1 MTPCEI
7 TQDLLP
13 LYIDNSC
20 TEDSR
25 AFVEEHLASCESC
38 RTLYETMNKSV
49 QIITT
54 RQNAK
59 KSYASFQKR
68 IRTQRIL
75 IIALVALIVIAPI
88 AYFIY
93 DEYSFRQY
101 WPQPA
106 RIEPIASSISR
117 LSDGSIYLTL
127 QYTDDDAFVNHF
139 QTSRWHMSNPFLDTD
154 IYFEDED
161 TLYIQPG
168 YSLFQQKDKRM
179 LSNNYPREFI
189 ITTDESYDKYMHYNQ
204 QGDEQSHPY
213 TRIVLLGSDGERVLW
228 QKGDYLPAAESAGEE
243 ALSKFIRQ
251 FKYINSLSTPEP

>member
-7 TQDLLP
+7 VQDLLP
-13 LYIDNSC
+13 LYIDNTC

-25 AFVEEHLASCESC
+25 AYVEEHLASCESC
-38 RTLYETMNKSV
+38 RAMYEAMNKSV

-75 IIALVALIVIAPI
+75 IIVLIALIVIAPI
-88 AYFIY
+88 AYFAY
-93 DEYSFRQY
+93 DEYSFYQH

-106 RIEPIASSISR
+106 RIEPITSTISR
-117 LSDGSIYLTL
+117 LSDGSIYLIL
-127 QYTDDDAFVNHF
+127 QYTDDDVFVNHF
-139 QTSRWHMSNPFLDTD
+139 HTSRWHMSNPFLDTD

-168 YSLFQQKDKRM
+168 YSLYQQKDKRI
-179 LSNNYPREFI
+179 LSNNRPHEFI
-189 ITTDESYDKYMHYNQ
+189 ITTDESYDKYGRYDP
-204 QGDEQSHPY
+204 QGSEMSHPY

-228 QKGDYLPAAESAGEE
+228 QKGDYLPAAESAAEE
-243 ALSKFIRQ
+243 ALKKVVSSFA
-251 FKYINSLSTPEP
+251 YVDSLDTPQD